1 MMTKKS
7 LQYLVLHC
15 TATPEGREVTS
26 SEIRHWHT
34 DPAPKGRGWKQ
45 VGYTDMIHLDGKVER
60 LVHNNEDACVDPW
73 EITNGAKGYNA
84 VSRHV
89 VYVGGVDANNRK
101 KAKDT
106 RTAAQKESLKK
117 YVLDFHKKFP
127 RVKII
132 GHYQVARKACPS
144 FDVPKWLK
152 EIGID
157 QK

>member
-1 MMTKKS
+1 M
-7 LQYLVLHC
+7 LHC
-15 TATPEGREVTS
+15 TATPKGREVSS

-34 DPAPKGRGWKQ
+34 DPEPKGRGWKQ
-45 VGYTDMIHLDGKVER
+45 VGYT
-60 LVHNNEDACVDPW
+60 NEDAWVDPW

-106 RTAAQKESLKK
+106 RTAAQKEALKK

-132 GHYQVARKACPS
+132 GHYQVANKACPS

>member
-1 MMTKKS
+1 MRKELK
-7 LQYLVLHC
+7 YLVLHC
-15 TATPEGREVTS
+15 TATPEGREVSS

-34 DPAPKGRGWKQ
+34 DPKPRGRGWKQ

-60 LVHNNEDACVDPW
+60 LVNNNEDAWVDPW

-106 RTAAQKESLKK
+106 RTAAQKEALKK

-132 GHYQVARKACPS
+132 GHYQVANKACPS